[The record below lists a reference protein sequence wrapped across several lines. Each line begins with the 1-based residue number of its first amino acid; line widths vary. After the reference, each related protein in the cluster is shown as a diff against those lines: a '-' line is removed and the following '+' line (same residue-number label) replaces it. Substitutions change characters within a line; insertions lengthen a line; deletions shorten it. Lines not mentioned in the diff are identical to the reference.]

1 MGVVYDRAHHRDING
16 FGGLAKQMPIYAGMS
31 MIAFFAGLG
40 LPGFSGFVSEFMCF
54 IGAFP
59 VFKAIVIIST
69 LGILLNA
76 AYFLSAYK
84 RIFFGELNEKYKQM
98 DEINNREL
106 FTIIPLAVITLLLGV
121 YPQPFL
127 DIISSTMD
135 HLINQVTQIGGMAG
149 F

>member
-1 MGVVYDRAHHRDING
+1 MIDTKYGAVVKRDN
-16 FGGLAKQMPIYAGMS
+16 
-31 MIAFFAGLG
+31 
-40 LPGFSGFVSEFMCF
+40 SGFVSEFMCF

-84 RIFFGELNEKYKQM
+84 RIFFGELNEKYK
-98 DEINNREL
+98 DISEINTREL
-106 FTIIPLAVITLLLGV
+106 LTVVPLAVVTLLLGV
-121 YPQPFL
+121 YPRPFL
-127 DIISSTMD
+127 DIVSSTID
-135 HLINQVTQIGGMAG
+135 HLIYQVTQIGGFAG